1 MATLSYPICST
12 SFKNIANRQFNEQG
26 GQQVSQSKPHNVPSV
41 TVKSN
46 NKKMKKN
53 NMLYHGALQLCL
65 LANAPC
71 QIITCGFPPV
81 SREFQEWR
89 VEAWNEQCGAVLEFF

>member
-12 SFKNIANRQFNEQG
+12 SFKNIATRQFNEQG
-26 GQQVSQSKPHNVPSV
+26 GLQVSQSKPPNVPSV

-46 NKKMKKN
+46 NRKMKKN

-65 LANAPC
+65 LANALC

-81 SREFQEWR
+81 SCEFQEWKDGD
-89 VEAWNEQCGAVLEFF
+89 WNEKVLCCF